1 MSGGIKNT
9 ITYLRK
15 ETQLN
20 SNKRLL
26 YLLNSLNIIFYSN
39 HLFINLI
46 ELSLTLLLCY
56 SLSILLSSL
65 FNRYVIEFML
75 YFDLFIMVYFVLC
88 SVSKYIAPLFMWFRG
103 SLMGGYG

>member
-26 YLLNSLNIIFYSN
+26 YLLNSLNIIFYSS

-46 ELSLTLLLCY
+46 ELTFILLLCY

-65 FNRYVIEFML
+65 FNRYVLEFML
-75 YFDLFIMVYFVLC
+75 YCDLFIMVYFIMC
-88 SVSKYIAPLFMWFRG
+88 SISYYIVPLFMLCRSVLF
-103 SLMGGYG
+103 SIV

>member
-65 FNRYVIEFML
+65 FNRYVLEYIL
-75 YFDLFIMVYFVLC
+75 YFDLFIIIYFILC
-88 SVSKYIAPLFMWFRG
+88 SISYYIAPLFMLYRMCWLGVF
-103 SLMGGYG
+103 